1 MASSQV
7 NLDLLFLAAENGRLK
22 EVKRIVQNSED
33 KNPRDKNGWTPLHFA
48 SRYGHLNIVKFLVPF
63 LSDKNPKSGAQFEE
77 STPLHEAA
85 FHGKLHIV
93 EYLCQQIE
101 GDINPSNSH
110 GGTVLHWAAQY
121 GHLDVVCFYTNTL
134 TNPNPESLTNNQFR
148 GRTPLHCAALKG
160 HLPVVK
166 HICRLLQDKNPKDSN
181 GQTPLHLAAYWGHL
195 EVVKYLVRHVED
207 IHPKDGL
214 YYGQKT
220 PLDYAKQKNRAEV
233 VNFFE
238 HLDAIAKLKQ
248 RKAAKG
254 DKNVKTSIVTKG
266 NDEEYDIDNVLQ
278 SLGIDTE
285 NKKDTSKK
293 KPRTKTKKTKKPQ
306 DQKAPE
312 PEPQPSGAEAVVRE
326 PLQDECTICYEP
338 RIQTY
343 VFIPC
348 GHATFCKDCALHI
361 FENTDKRCPD
371 CRSRIQQ
378 TFRIFQ

>member
-63 LSDKNPKSGAQFEE
+63 LSDKNPKSGAQFHEI
-77 STPLHEAA
+77 TPLHQAA
-85 FHGKLHIV
+85 TFGKLHII

-238 HLDAIAKLKQ
+238 HL
-248 RKAAKG
+248 
-254 DKNVKTSIVTKG
+254 N
-266 NDEEYDIDNVLQ
+266 
-278 SLGIDTE
+278 
-285 NKKDTSKK
+285 
-293 KPRTKTKKTKKPQ
+293 
-306 DQKAPE
+306 QKAPE

-348 GHATFCKDCALHI
+348 GHATFCKECALHI